1 MLKNH
6 CKIAWR
12 NLWKSKGY
20 SAINIAGLAAGMAVT
35 LLIGFW
41 VHDELSYNSH
51 FKNQGRIAQF
61 YQSQTFNGNTG
72 TGNAIP
78 RPLEFEI
85 REKFGDYFE
94 PIVMSSWQQSN
105 YLEVGDT
112 KISREGNAMQEG
124 AVDMLS
130 LDILR
135 GDRKGLKEPNS
146 IMLSESAAKA
156 LFGQTDPVG
165 KTLRLNSQ
173 YDMMVTAVYADIPQ
187 NTSFGEM
194 DYLIPWNFY
203 TDSQEWIK
211 NAYDQWG
218 NNSFQLFVQLKEGR
232 NMKQASE
239 AIRNVKYDAN
249 ETSREFNPQLTLLP
263 MEDWYLRGE
272 FENGVQSGGR
282 IEYVRLFIWIGLFVL
297 ILACINFM
305 NLSTARS
312 EKRAREVGIRK
323 TVGSSR
329 RQIISQFMGES
340 LLTVA
345 LAYLLAV
352 GIVLISLGGFNH
364 LTAKE
369 ISFPW
374 GEPGFWGASLAF
386 IGLTA
391 LLAGS
396 YPALYLSSF
405 QPVRVL
411 KGTFRTGRLAALP
424 RKVLVVTQFTISV
437 ALIIGT
443 LVIMKQIRYAKDRP
457 MGYNSNNLIQIPVMS
472 QDFTGKYDLMRS
484 EFTRSGAVVAMAS
497 ASSPST
503 AIWSNRSGFTW
514 NGKDPGFQED
524 FGWVEV
530 SPEYVSTLGLEVI
543 QGRDFSRDFPTD
555 SLAVL
560 INETAVKY
568 MGVADPIGLQI
579 RDDDEE
585 DPAPPLTIVGV
596 VKDMVMQSPYQPV
609 KQTLFLFDRFGE
621 ASYYYLKL
629 NPERATADNLATV
642 EAVFRQ
648 QFPNLPFQYDF
659 VDEEYGKKFAA
670 EERVADLAMVFTI
683 LAILISCLGLFG
695 LTSFVAERRTKEIG
709 VRKVLGAKVSTI
721 WVLLSRDFLQLVAIA
736 CLVAFPIAWWL
747 MDGWI
752 QKFTYRTQLSWVLF
766 VVAGIGALLITL
778 ITVSFQAV
786 RAATQN
792 PVKSLRTE

>member
-1 MLKNH
+1 M
-6 CKIAWR
+6 A
-12 NLWKSKGY
+12 KS
-20 SAINIAGLAAGMAVT
+20 
-35 LLIGFW
+35 
-41 VHDELSYNSH
+41 
-51 FKNQGRIAQF
+51 
-61 YQSQTFNGNTG
+61 
-72 TGNAIP
+72 
-78 RPLEFEI
+78 
-85 REKFGDYFE
+85 
-94 PIVMSSWQQSN
+94 
-105 YLEVGDT
+105 
-112 KISREGNAMQEG
+112 
-124 AVDMLS
+124 
-130 LDILR
+130 
-135 GDRKGLKEPNS
+135 
-146 IMLSESAAKA
+146 
-156 LFGQTDPVG
+156 LF
-165 KTLRLNSQ
+165 
-173 YDMMVTAVYADIPQ
+173 
-187 NTSFGEM
+187 
-194 DYLIPWNFY
+194 
-203 TDSQEWIK
+203 
-211 NAYDQWG
+211 
-218 NNSFQLFVQLKEGR
+218 
-232 NMKQASE
+232 
-239 AIRNVKYDAN
+239 
-249 ETSREFNPQLTLLP
+249 
-263 MEDWYLRGE
+263 
-272 FENGVQSGGR
+272 
-282 IEYVRLFIWIGLFVL
+282 
-297 ILACINFM
+297 
-305 NLSTARS
+305 
-312 EKRAREVGIRK
+312 
-323 TVGSSR
+323 
-329 RQIISQFMGES
+329 
-340 LLTVA
+340 
-345 LAYLLAV
+345 
-352 GIVLISLGGFNH
+352 
-364 LTAKE
+364 
-369 ISFPW
+369 
-374 GEPGFWGASLAF
+374 
-386 IGLTA
+386 
-391 LLAGS
+391 
-396 YPALYLSSF
+396 
-405 QPVRVL
+405 
-411 KGTFRTGRLAALP
+411 
-424 RKVLVVTQFTISV
+424 
-437 ALIIGT
+437 IGT